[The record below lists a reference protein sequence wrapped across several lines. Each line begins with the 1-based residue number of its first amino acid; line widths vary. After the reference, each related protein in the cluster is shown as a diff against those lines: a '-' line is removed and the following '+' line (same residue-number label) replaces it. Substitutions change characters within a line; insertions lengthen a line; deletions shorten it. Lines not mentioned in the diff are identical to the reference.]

1 MPSSSAN
8 APAAPPAVIT
18 RDLSRRF
25 GRVNALSGVNFA
37 LPAGAVLGLL
47 GPNGSGKTTLL
58 SILAGFIAPSAGSFT
73 LLAESNHRRAL
84 ARTGALISRPLLW
97 PHLSGRDNLRC
108 LQGLYAGRAD
118 PGEVERLLEQV
129 GLAGPAA
136 ERPFGQGSTGMKQ
149 RLGIAAALLGSPELL
164 LLDEPTNGLDPEG
177 RVEVRELIRDLG
189 RASGRS
195 IIMSSHLLDEV
206 ERTCDHYAIIY
217 RGILAAQGEIGA
229 TAAATAGPA
238 TALSTTDNARALT
251 HLQAQGWTA
260 DIDAANPDWL
270 LVSTP
275 EDSGW
280 QAARDLAEIAIYPTA
295 MQPAAR
301 PAAAGTLEEIYLAAV
316 DDNRGTAE

>member
-1 MPSSSAN
+1 M
-8 APAAPPAVIT
+8 PPAVIT

-25 GRVNALSGVNFA
+25 GKVNALSGVNFA

-84 ARTGALISRPLLW
+84 ARTGTLISRPLLW

-118 PGEVERLLEQV
+118 PEEVERLLEQV
-129 GLAGPAA
+129 GLAGPPA

-149 RLGIAAALLGSPELL
+149 RLGIAAALLGRPELL

-189 RASGRS
+189 RAPGRS

-217 RGILAAQGEIGA
+217 RGVLAAQGEIGA
-229 TAAATAGPA
+229 APAAAGGPA

-251 HLQAQGWTA
+251 HLQAQGWDVAVGT
-260 DIDAANPDWL
+260 ANPDWL
-270 LVSTP
+270 IVSTP

-301 PAAAGTLEEIYLAAV
+301 AAAAGTLEEIYLAAV
-316 DDNRGTAE
+316 DDNRGMAE